1 MRITDTAAQTQGIAL
16 PARAHTSLSLS
27 LSASDLFSAHTPL
40 CLSRF
45 LSSAQRAAER
55 EAAL

>member
-27 LSASDLFSAHTPL
+27 LSLSA
-40 CLSRF
+40 
-45 LSSAQRAAER
+45 SAQRAAER

>member
-16 PARAHTSLSLS
+16 PARATHLSVS